1 MMRDGRRWMGVF
13 LLLLLL
19 NHRELKCQQQTEAFV
34 DFKVVG
40 KVKSPDGQLKGWQ
53 ICASTLIHAVLPKDR
68 KAIIGMTKVKED
80 GSFELS
86 VRAKQNEPIFICA
99 YFNGVLSCNSV
110 TPIKAPSKSN
120 VSVELSQMHL
130 DALRK
135 SVDFIILKPD
145 GSALGRRVKAHLY
158 NLYGEVTANTDG
170 MVSDSVGRLHIDS
183 LPAGLY
189 DIWVESVEGDENG
202 KTFSRSVFRCVEV
215 TAGDGT
221 QRVELKLSHSC
232 SVRGR
237 LLFYDGRPAVGCTVS
252 VQSGTFQSPRLL
264 YGSEMATYAHGAI
277 DCYSETVVKSDG
289 TFILTGLTEGTHY
302 LDVRLKGEKLPR
314 YTLSDI
320 TVKAGSTRD
329 IGEIKLPEGGWQ
341 FMFDGQTIKGWKESN
356 FIGRNEVRVENDRII
371 MLTGNDMTGITWV
384 GELPRIDYEV
394 TLQGMRVDGS
404 DFFCGLTFPVGDS
417 HCTLILGGWG
427 GSVVGL
433 SCIDGLDASQ
443 NETSTSIEFQNKRWY
458 RIRVR
463 VTKRKIEAW
472 LDSRKIVDAII
483 EGRKISIRWEC
494 EPSIPFGIATWR
506 TTGAVRDIRIRKLEA
521 D

>member
-1 MMRDGRRWMGVF
+1 
-13 LLLLLL
+13 
-19 NHRELKCQQQTEAFV
+19 
-34 DFKVVG
+34 
-40 KVKSPDGQLKGWQ
+40 
-53 ICASTLIHAVLPKDR
+53 
-68 KAIIGMTKVKED
+68 
-80 GSFELS
+80 
-86 VRAKQNEPIFICA
+86 
-99 YFNGVLSCNSV
+99 
-110 TPIKAPSKSN
+110 
-120 VSVELSQMHL
+120 
-130 DALRK
+130 
-135 SVDFIILKPD
+135 
-145 GSALGRRVKAHLY
+145 
-158 NLYGEVTANTDG
+158 
-170 MVSDSVGRLHIDS
+170 
-183 LPAGLY
+183 
-189 DIWVESVEGDENG
+189 
-202 KTFSRSVFRCVEV
+202 
-215 TAGDGT
+215 
-221 QRVELKLSHSC
+221 
-232 SVRGR
+232 
-237 LLFYDGRPAVGCTVS
+237 
-252 VQSGTFQSPRLL
+252 
-264 YGSEMATYAHGAI
+264 
-277 DCYSETVVKSDG
+277 
-289 TFILTGLTEGTHY
+289 
-302 LDVRLKGEKLPR
+302 VRLKGEKLPR

-341 FMFDGQTIKGWKESN
+341 FMFDGQTIKGWKESD
-356 FIGRNEVRVENDRII
+356 FIGRSEVRVENDRII

-458 RIRVR
+458 RVRVR